1 MAGKN
6 SLPNAMSDTV
16 FSWERL
22 RGLFA
27 LSHDGIEWQHDVDY
41 SPACALEM
49 AKLEVECGIH
59 STYFFRPCSDEYN
72 PFGPSVSDTISRII
86 ALGHLIGTHVD
97 LGLPRDYQVDS
108 LVLKRRVTEQVSLLS
123 KWFYP
128 VSRKVSF
135 HAPPVSVLGG
145 DIEGFDSVHSLH
157 WQDRWIGDSRGV
169 WRENPEERIAE
180 GVPLR
185 VNLHP
190 EWHFWP
196 QHLADEWR
204 EREAAKP

>member
-1 MAGKN
+1 M
-6 SLPNAMSDTV
+6 PDTD

-22 RGLFA
+22 KGLFA

-49 AKLEVECGIH
+49 AKLEAECGIR

-72 PFGPSVSDTISRII
+72 SFGPSVRKVIEGILTF
-86 ALGHLIGTHVD
+86 GHLLGVHID
-97 LGLPRDYQVDS
+97 LGLPRDADVSDAVLKYECVKQWRLLGSVYQVS
-108 LVLKRRVTEQVSLLS
+108 QR
-123 KWFYP
+123 
-128 VSRKVSF
+128 VSF
-135 HAPPVSVLGG
+135 HAPPSDVLGRPIPG
-145 DIEGFDSVHSLH
+145 YKSSHGPY

-169 WRENPEERIAE
+169 WSENPEERIAE
-180 GVPLR
+180 GEPLR

-204 EREAAKP
+204 EREALKP